1 MINFFLGL
9 KKKMHF
15 SKLKKNKC
23 SAHLLND
30 PKLIELLTFV
40 QVHST
45 PISFVIFHCLG
56 NYVKMIE

>member
-1 MINFFLGL
+1 MINFFFGFE
-9 KKKMHF
+9 KKNAFFKIEE
-15 SKLKKNKC
+15 NKC